1 MLNNKKE
8 NEKTNETDNW
18 SNKWNIERNINESDI
33 DQHSSFLYP
42 KKRKK
47 KLHKIALS
55 LCNIYNDSS
64 QRLTD

>member
-18 SNKWNIERNINESDI
+18 SNKWNTERNINESDI

-42 KKRKK
+42 KKKEKK
-47 KLHKIALS
+47 I
-55 LCNIYNDSS
+55 
-64 QRLTD
+64 T